1 MNLPFPP
8 NHLYFELKHCVS
20 KVDVIACE
28 IRKKN
33 ALRNTKKGKHL
44 AFQMGIQYVGIIYL
58 HPFLPIVTIFSVNSI
73 VFTFLT
79 GSYYLI
85 PSFQIEKLCHLK
97 SLDIPLTLCTA
108 IVIYQFELNDTSK
121 TIKSSVLFIT
131 NLFKGNR
138 NAI

>member
-20 KVDVIACE
+20 KVDV
-28 IRKKN
+28 KYGKN

-97 SLDIPLTLCTA
+97 SLDIPLTLCTT
-108 IVIYQFELNDTSK
+108 IVIYHFELNDT
-121 TIKSSVLFIT
+121 
-131 NLFKGNR
+131 FKDNKKLCVVYNKPFQR
-138 NAI
+138 K